1 MRAAI
6 VGMAFALVAGG
17 AGAQGSAKPDAMRTI
32 EKELRSTN
40 LLSDS
45 VKTEISGKKDPT
57 LKASIF
63 EDILQAKSKPTV
75 DAKKAFAEASV
86 KDRLLLHQLGQ
97 GAVPDDALQDIVPGL
112 TAVSIRQLSTARNL
126 DQGLARSLINAFELL
141 RKPSVMSINPETP
154 FSDSLKPGALPPG
167 PLPGNANPSTPGY
180 NPTTRRRTS
189 QVWRTGF
196 SHVVA
201 LAPSSGPRRKI
212 FCAGTL
218 VAPEWIVTATHC
230 LFDMNSESLR
240 GIGTF
245 SAYLPFQN
253 NGITLFSQDDEPSPD
268 MAEMQLDLVRWL
280 GEADNKTQL
289 PSNMNALRAEIDNGN
304 DVALLRVAKSS
315 IRQPAYPKAVELP
328 KKTAVAPPVTVV
340 GYGLTNATRVGNSVM
355 EVAVRKTQLH
365 SGDYFLSTV
374 ASDAPGKNDA
384 RVCPFDS
391 GGPVFEGELSGDP
404 GQPHTLVGIV
414 SGAAGRYDG
423 SKTICYY
430 GQQFITRLN
439 RQKFL
444 AWYCDVATGACK

>member
-1 MRAAI
+1 MRAVI
-6 VGMAFALVAGG
+6 VSMALALVAGG
-17 AGAQGSAKPDAMRTI
+17 ASAQGSAKPDAMRTI

-45 VKTEISGKKDPT
+45 VKSEISGKKDPK
-57 LKASIF
+57 LKAAIF
-63 EDILQAKSKPTV
+63 EDILQAGSKPTG
-75 DAKKAFAEASV
+75 DAKRAFAEASV

-97 GAVPDDALQDIVPGL
+97 GVVSDDALQDIVPGL

-126 DQGLARSLINAFELL
+126 DQGLARSLINAFEVL
-141 RKPSVMSINPETP
+141 RKHSMMSINPETP
-154 FSDSLKPGALPPG
+154 FSDSLKPGALP
-167 PLPGNANPSTPGY
+167 GNANPSTPGY
-180 NPTTRRRTS
+180 DPATRRRTS

-201 LAPSSGPRRKI
+201 LAPSSGTRRRI

-230 LFDMNSESLR
+230 LFDMNSASLR
-240 GIGTF
+240 DIGTF
-245 SAYLPFQN
+245 SAYLPFQKD
-253 NGITLFSQDDEPSPD
+253 GITLFSQEDEPSAN
-268 MAEMQLDLVRWL
+268 MAEIRLDLVRWL
-280 GEADNKTQL
+280 GEVDNKTQL
-289 PSNMNALRAEIDNGN
+289 PSNMDALLAEIDNGN

-365 SGDYFLSTV
+365 SGDYFFSTV

-404 GQPHTLVGIV
+404 GQSHTLVGIV

-423 SKTICYY
+423 STTICYY